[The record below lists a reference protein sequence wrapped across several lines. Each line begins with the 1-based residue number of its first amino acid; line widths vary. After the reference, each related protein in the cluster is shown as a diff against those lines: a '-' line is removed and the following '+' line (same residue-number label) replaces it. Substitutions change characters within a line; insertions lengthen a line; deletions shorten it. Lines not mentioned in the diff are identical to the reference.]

1 MLLGEFLEIS
11 ISTQD
16 ILVAV
21 EFYERL
27 GFRHAPTGETWQHPY
42 AVMTDGR
49 IALGLHRYDFP
60 SPALTFALPGLRDK
74 LGGFEQAGIEFAF
87 RKTADD
93 EFNEAGFT
101 DPDRQMITLLE
112 ARTYSPLRSGIA
124 DSVCGYF
131 LEYRMAV
138 SDCRTSRRF
147 WENMG
152 LVSAALDAAISGYAQ
167 LGCSGLNLGLQERGP
182 RASPQLVFIHER
194 PETVSGL
201 LEARG
206 IPFQRGQ
213 DHDAAQLL
221 RITAPDGLELLIRDR
236 D

>member
-1 MLLGEFLEIS
+1 VVPE
-11 ISTQD
+11 
-16 ILVAV
+16 
-21 EFYERL
+21 
-27 GFRHAPTGETWQHPY
+27 
-42 AVMTDGR
+42 
-49 IALGLHRYDFP
+49 
-60 SPALTFALPGLRDK
+60 LRGK
-74 LGGFEQAGIEFAF
+74 LGSFAEVGIEFAF
-87 RKTADD
+87 CKTADD

-101 DPDRQMITLLE
+101 DPDQQMITLLE